1 MTGAPRLLLLNGLPG
16 VGKSLLAR
24 HHVRGSPGTLCLDP
38 ALLHGWIGGDPDD
51 HDDHGDH
58 GDLAHA
64 ESVRT
69 LWLAMATAH
78 LAGGHDVVVPQLVSE
93 AELVLRVAEA
103 ARAGGGRL
111 VHVVLAGTA
120 VEARVP
126 DEALARLVADAEGL
140 AVVCRMPGVHLLHV
154 PGDDVTEVHPRLL
167 QLLDAG

>member
-24 HHVRGSPGTLCLDP
+24 HHVEGIPGTLCLDP
-38 ALLHGWIGGDPDD
+38 ERLHGWIGGDPADQDD
-51 HDDHGDH
+51 PE
-58 GDLAHA
+58 HA

-78 LAGGHDVVVPQLVSE
+78 LARGYDVVVPQLVSDP
-93 AELVLRVAEA
+93 ELVPRVAEA

-140 AVVCRMPGVHLLHV
+140 AVVCRMPGVHLLRV
-154 PGDDVTEVHPRLL
+154 PGDDVTEAHPGLLRLL
-167 QLLDAG
+167 DTA